1 MALAT
6 QCPFC
11 QTTFRVAQDQLKLRG
26 GLVRCGSC
34 KEVFNGNDHLV
45 SPEIAQQ
52 LVVTPAAADT
62 PTATQEN
69 RVAPTA
75 WPTLP
80 GRAVAPATPSA
91 PAKPVV
97 PTPVAAPTST
107 RQNPSAAP
115 TSAPLPAPPS
125 ALVSANL
132 SAAFASLAA
141 ETEDAPWG
149 TQNSPTAAPASTT
162 SSTSPATPSTTAE
175 PGSINTLTQE
185 LSYPI
190 PLTSSAPQSSNPGS
204 VADAGSVITTM
215 QEPSA
220 MQEITSETALD
231 DAIDQALNA
240 LAADTTSSVQK
251 PAGNKAD
258 AHSDATETADGET
271 EEEHEEA
278 EEEEEDEEDIDEDT
292 PAFVQKAERRERLR
306 KIARVIMSVGAV
318 IFSIALLL
326 QATYFWRNTIVA
338 WLPATRPL
346 LSSVCAT
353 LHCSVGFPTNIE
365 QLSLESS
372 ELQLVPPNQ
381 NIYNL
386 TVLLRNRGYSTQA
399 WPYMELTLNDAD
411 EKAITR
417 RVFTPREYLRSTQQ
431 VDDGFAGEGEQ
442 QVKMTFELTQPAA
455 SGYRVYLFFP

>member
-34 KEVFNGNDHLV
+34 KEVFNGNEHLV

-52 LVVTPAAADT
+52 LVVAPVPAASNA
-62 PTATQEN
+62 PAPAAEN
-69 RVAPTA
+69 RAAPTA
-75 WPTLP
+75 WPSLP
-80 GRAVAPATPSA
+80 GRAASTVTPPPATTITPPAAPASTIP
-91 PAKPVV
+91 PA
-97 PTPVAAPTST
+97 AA
-107 RQNPSAAP
+107 
-115 TSAPLPAPPS
+115 
-125 ALVSANL
+125 VSANL

-141 ETEDAPWG
+141 ETQDAPWG
-149 TQNSPTAAPASTT
+149 TQN
-162 SSTSPATPSTTAE
+162 TSPAASATSATSATSAAE

-190 PLTSSAPQSSNPGS
+190 PLTSSAPPASDANL
-204 VADAGSVITTM
+204 ADAAAGIITAAP
-215 QEPSA
+215 EPSA
-220 MQEITSETALD
+220 MQESTAEAALD

-240 LAADTTSSVQK
+240 LAADTTSSSANTMRKVAT
-251 PAGNKAD
+251 PAAD
-258 AHSDATETADGET
+258 TQAQADQDEQPQD
-271 EEEHEEA
+271 EEEY
-278 EEEEEDEEDIDEDT
+278 EEEDEEDA

-306 KIARVIMSVGAV
+306 KIAGVVMSIGAV
-318 IFSIALLL
+318 LLSIVLLL
-326 QATYFWRNTIVA
+326 QAAYVWRNTIVA
-338 WLPATRPL
+338 WLPSTRPL

-381 NIYNL
+381 NIYTL
-386 TVLLRNRGYSTQA
+386 SVLLRNRGYSTQA

-417 RVFTPREYLRSTQQ
+417 RVFTPREYLRSPQQ
-431 VDDGFAGEGEQ
+431 VEDGFAGEGEQ
-442 QVKMTFELTQPAA
+442 QVKLTFELTQPAA